1 LACGPSLG
9 RRAQGRRGLGLEF
22 GSGTVER
29 KGMTGGFHLSVA
41 AGGGGGGGGGGAGG
55 WRCCWAGWAAMR
67 CWATTVDQV
76 EKTRGSCEHLLIG
89 PKAELG

>member
-41 AGGGGGGGGGGAGG
+41 AGVGGRSSGLA
-55 WRCCWAGWAAMR
+55 
-67 CWATTVDQV
+67 V
-76 EKTRGSCEHLLIG
+76 LLG
-89 PKAELG
+89 